1 MYGYVN
7 SVRFVNGV
15 DKAGTSTES
24 VKPTRTNNEAS
35 EDQSGLSSCNYTQ
48 SNLTA
53 TRTPT
58 ADCCSVLCASENPQ
72 GIKGST
78 STSSKGMTAVKLTTS
93 HDLHRTPSHD

>member
-35 EDQSGLSSCNYTQ
+35 EDQSGLGSCNYTQ
-48 SNLTA
+48 SNLTPNCYSYSYCRLLLRA
-53 TRTPT
+53 VRFREP
-58 ADCCSVLCASENPQ
+58 SGNQ
-72 GIKGST
+72 GFNFYF
-78 STSSKGMTAVKLTTS
+78 
-93 HDLHRTPSHD
+93 